1 MDVQLKEL
9 IEKIKSEGLKT
20 AEEQSA
26 EIIREAEKKAAEIV
40 AKAESEASA
49 MREKVKNEAAQ
60 FEASGKEALLQASRD
75 LIIATRK
82 NLEKLFSKV
91 LEEEISAVLDGAFLE
106 KVILTVVGNW
116 KEDFTDVSLLLPEDR
131 IKELEAALRSKA
143 AEAIK
148 QGLDINPVKGIKSGF
163 RVSVREGSVYYDFS
177 AQGISEILS
186 ELLNPQIASILQE
199 AAAVEA

>member
-9 IEKIKSEGLKT
+9 IDKIKSEGVKT
-20 AEEQSA
+20 AEEKSA

-40 AKAESEASA
+40 AKAEADA
-49 MREKVKNEAAQ
+49 AAKREKLKNEASQ

-82 NLEKLFSKV
+82 NLEKLFAKV
-91 LEEEISAVLDGAFLE
+91 LEDETAAALDGDLLE
-106 KVILTVVGNW
+106 KVILTVIENW
-116 KEDFTDVSLLLPEDR
+116 KEDFSDVSILLPEDK
-131 IKELEAALRSKA
+131 IADLEKVIRKKA

-148 QGLDINPVKGIKSGF
+148 KGLDISPVKGIKSGF
-163 RVSVREGSVYYDFS
+163 RISEKEGSVYFDFS

-199 AAAVEA
+199 AAAGEA